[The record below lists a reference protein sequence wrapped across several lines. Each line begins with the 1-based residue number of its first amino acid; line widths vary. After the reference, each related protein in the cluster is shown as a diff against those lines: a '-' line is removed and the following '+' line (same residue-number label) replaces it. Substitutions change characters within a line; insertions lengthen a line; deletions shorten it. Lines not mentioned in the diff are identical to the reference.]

1 MEGVILKGPLLFWW
15 ARTVFN
21 DCGGAML
28 RAAQSRVEAG
38 DAGQVT
44 LNHPTFTIAT
54 AIPDG
59 VYFLCT
65 SLWGK

>member
-1 MEGVILKGPLLFWW
+1 M
-15 ARTVFN
+15 FN

-38 DAGQVT
+38 DTGQVT
-44 LNHPTFTIAT
+44 LKHPTFTIAT

-65 SLWGK
+65 TSLWGE